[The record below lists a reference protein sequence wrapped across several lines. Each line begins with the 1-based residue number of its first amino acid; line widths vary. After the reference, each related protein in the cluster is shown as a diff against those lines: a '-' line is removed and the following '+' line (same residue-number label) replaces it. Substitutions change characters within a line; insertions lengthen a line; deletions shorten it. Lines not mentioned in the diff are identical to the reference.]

1 MSFFLL
7 IFVVK
12 IIEMSKEKITNL
24 PKFAFC
30 FAILKYQ
37 FIIDIH

>member
-1 MSFFLL
+1 MVWYYVECG
-7 IFVVK
+7 IADKVT
-12 IIEMSKEKITNL
+12 IL
-24 PKFAFC
+24 PLC